1 MKVKIFGILICMLL
15 IFSTTTL
22 ALTQL
27 SRTEQQMKHRF
38 FNTTQL
44 PLPTSL
50 IWMKT
55 FGGISD
61 DIANSVQQTND
72 GGYIIT
78 GETNSFGAGGSDV
91 WLIKTDD
98 GGNKIWDKTF
108 GGTNLDWGNL
118 VHQTTDG
125 GYIITGETRSYGAGD
140 RDLWLIK
147 TDDGGNKI
155 WDKTFGGTNYDGGT
169 SVQQTTD
176 GGYIITGFT
185 ANFGGGGTNIWLIK
199 TDDNGNSIWN
209 KTFGGDYWDYGN
221 SVQQTTDGG
230 YIITGL
236 ITTSG
241 AGDVC
246 LIKTDN
252 NGNNIWIKTF
262 GGEKSDWGWSVE
274 QTTDGGYIITG
285 ETWSFGAGHCDIW
298 LIKTDDDGNKIWE
311 KTFGEV
317 NSDWGRSVQQTN
329 DGGYII
335 TGYKESTGTGDFD
348 VWLIKTDNS
357 GNILWDRTFGGN
369 YWDYGNSV
377 QQTTDSGYIIT
388 GSTNSSGA
396 GGYDVWLI
404 KTDSQGKSKTI
415 RYKLKFQSRLLSQ
428 FPSIQRLLNL

>member
-27 SRTEQQMKHRF
+27 TRTEQQIKHRF

-108 GGTNLDWGNL
+108 GGTNLDWGNS

-209 KTFGGDYWDYGN
+209 KIFGGDYWDYGN

-236 ITTSG
+236 ITTSS

-415 RYKLKFQSRLLSQ
+415 PYKLKFQSRLLSQ